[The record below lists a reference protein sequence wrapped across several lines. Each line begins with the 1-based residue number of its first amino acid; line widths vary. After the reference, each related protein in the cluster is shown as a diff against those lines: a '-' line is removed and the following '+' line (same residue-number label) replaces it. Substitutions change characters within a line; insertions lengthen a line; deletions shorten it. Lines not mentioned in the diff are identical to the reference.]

1 MRRSPIVL
9 TATAAGL
16 AGVITF
22 HAHPQTLGA
31 VPATSSSA
39 RTTSAQ
45 GANSSAPA
53 PASTSAARKAAP
65 AASTGPRTAT
75 GADVPNQYGDVQVK
89 VTVKGSKI
97 TAVTPVALPQSDG
110 RSLMISQQA
119 EPILQSQALAAQS
132 AQIDGVSGA
141 SYTSDGYRRSLQSA
155 LDKLGVRG

>member
-16 AGVITF
+16 AGVVTF
-22 HAHPQTLGA
+22 HVHPQTLAA
-31 VPATSSSA
+31 VPATSRSA
-39 RTTSAQ
+39 GTTSAP
-45 GANSSAPA
+45 AATSRAPSSK
-53 PASTSAARKAAP
+53 SAARKAAP
-65 AASTGPRTAT
+65 AARPRHRSAT

-89 VTVKGSKI
+89 VTVTGSKI

-119 EPILQSQALAAQS
+119 EPILRSQALAAQS

-141 SYTSDGYRRSLQSA
+141 SYTSDGYRQSLQSA

>member
-22 HAHPQTLGA
+22 HTHPQTLAA
-31 VPATSSSA
+31 VPAPSRSA
-39 RTTSAQ
+39 GTASTPATTS
-45 GANSSAPA
+45 GAPPSKP
-53 PASTSAARKAAP
+53 AARKAAP
-65 AASTGPRTAT
+65 AASAGPRSAT

-97 TAVTPVALPQSDG
+97 TAVTAVALPQSDG

-119 EPILQSQALAAQS
+119 EPMLRSQALAAQS

-141 SYTSDGYRRSLQSA
+141 SYTSDGYRQSLQSA

>member
-22 HAHPQTLGA
+22 HVHPQTLAA
-31 VPATSSSA
+31 VPATGRSA
-39 RTTSAQ
+39 GTTSTQAATS
-45 GANSSAPA
+45 GA
-53 PASTSAARKAAP
+53 PASKSAARKAAR
-65 AASTGPRTAT
+65 ASSAGPRSAT

-89 VTVKGSKI
+89 VTVVGSKI
-97 TAVTPVALPQSDG
+97 TAVTAVALPQSDG

-119 EPILQSQALAAQS
+119 EPMLRSQALAAQS

-141 SYTSDGYRRSLQSA
+141 SYTSDGYRQSLQSA
-155 LDKLGVRG
+155 LHKLGVRA